1 MLALHVE
8 TRRFAAVSVPCLDGC
23 RSVCS
28 GVSVLQV
35 RQVGSQA
42 RRTTRDRRL
51 PRSRSLCGSLLYLI
65 LAFAFRRS
73 AQYRF
78 MRAETAFRAAADIVR
93 VRCVA

>member
-1 MLALHVE
+1 M
-8 TRRFAAVSVPCLDGC
+8 PI
-23 RSVCS
+23 
-28 GVSVLQV
+28 GVLGRVGISQV
-35 RQVGSQA
+35 RQVGAWA
-42 RRTTRDRRL
+42 RGTTRARRL
-51 PRSRSLCGSLLYLI
+51 PRLQSLSGSLLYLI